1 MKRLFLCAVLFACA
15 LPLAAQ
21 VSDSVWNALIGREVL
36 ITKLDGSEVRGELIG
51 VDETSV
57 TVARADGRIVSVV
70 KADAEEVRTTT
81 ATPVAPAPEETP
93 ADPAVDAVRSDIPL
107 GSTYF
112 LFDPL
117 GFLQLGPIVEYGFLV
132 GSSTYVAPRLRI
144 IGLGVLSQAT
154 SGWVMRPYSTAIG
167 VNTTGMFGG
176 SAPNRFY
183 GGGSVE
189 FGMTW
194 NSGVDYYGAWEGD
207 AGLIM
212 VFGSFGHRWRYVGGF
227 GFSLG
232 AFGGVGSMLW
242 DEWSYTHSPQIVYAY
257 DDPALYFAGGLQ
269 LALTWE

>member
-21 VSDSVWNALIGREVL
+21 VSDSVWNALIDRDVL

-57 TVARADGRIVSVV
+57 TVARIDGRIVSVM

-81 ATPVAPAPEETP
+81 ATPVAPATEEP
-93 ADPAVDAVRSDIPL
+93 ADDPAVDAVRSDIPL

-112 LFDPL
+112 LVDPL
-117 GFLQLGPIVEYGFLV
+117 GFLQVGPIVEYGFLV

-144 IGLGVLSQAT
+144 MGLGVLSQAFG
-154 SGWVMRPYSTAIG
+154 SWNLQPYSSSVG
-167 VNTTGMFGG
+167 VNVTSMFAG
-176 SAPNRFY
+176 SGPNRFY

-194 NSGVDYYGAWEGD
+194 SSGVNYYGPWEGTT
-207 AGLIM
+207 GLFI
-212 VFGSFGHRWRYVGGF
+212 VSSSFGHQWRYTGGF
-227 GFSLG
+227 GLRLG
-232 AFGGVGSMLW
+232 AFAGVGIELW
-242 DEWSYTHSPQIVYAY
+242 DEWWYTHSPEIVYANEEL
-257 DDPALYFAGGLQ
+257 LYFVGGVQ
-269 LALTWE
+269 FALTWE